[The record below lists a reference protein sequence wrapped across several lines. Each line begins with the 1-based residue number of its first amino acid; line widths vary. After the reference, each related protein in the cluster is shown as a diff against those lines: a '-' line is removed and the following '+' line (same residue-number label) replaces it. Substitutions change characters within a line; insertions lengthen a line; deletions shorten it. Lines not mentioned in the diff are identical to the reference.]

1 MGVLML
7 PLVVVLAWVFAW
19 LGWTP
24 PFVSGGT
31 GTEAF
36 AEDAMRWM
44 LLLPAG
50 IQVLV
55 SGIMH
60 TFFAKS
66 TAKNIGW
73 ETNGFQYEIGFSAYA
88 MGVGSILAASR
99 GWDTWLVMTAVMSIF
114 LLLCTVQHIMKM
126 VQDKNFKPGNSLI
139 LLYDIGLPVSM
150 IGLLVATHS
159 SMT

>member
-1 MGVLML
+1 
-7 PLVVVLAWVFAW
+7 
-19 LGWTP
+19 
-24 PFVSGGT
+24 
-31 GTEAF
+31 
-36 AEDAMRWM
+36 MRWM
-44 LLLPAG
+44 LILPAG

-55 SGIMH
+55 SGVMH

-114 LLLCTVQHIMKM
+114 LLLCTVQHIMKNYLD
-126 VQDKNFKPGNSLI
+126 VVTGNE
-139 LLYDIGLPVSM
+139 GGP
-150 IGLLVATHS
+150 ARKEAAQ
-159 SMT
+159 

>member
-1 MGVLML
+1 MLML
-7 PLVVVLAWVFAW
+7 SFEVLLAWVFAW

-24 PFVSGGT
+24 PFVSGG
-31 GTEAF
+31 EAF

-44 LLLPAG
+44 LILPAG

-55 SGIMH
+55 SGLSH
-60 TFFAKS
+60 TVYAKS

-73 ETNGFQYEIGFSAYA
+73 ETNGFQYQIGFSAYA

-114 LLLCTVQHIMKM
+114 LLLCPAHHEDGSGQELQT
-126 VQDKNFKPGNSLI
+126 G
-139 LLYDIGLPVSM
+139 
-150 IGLLVATHS
+150 
-159 SMT
+159 